1 MLTPAYE
8 AALALYRQGNSA
20 GALDASVV
28 LVDTPAA
35 AEALQLAA
43 LILAETGRVDD
54 LIRVTEFSA
63 TRGVPGPVLLARVLD
78 YCLVDNRLAVL
89 ENLVNQLPRDSPL
102 FPLSVYFAGCA
113 RMVRGEI
120 DQSLSIF
127 RLFRDLAAQPN
138 QQPLIAHPETNVYF
152 RQGCLVAPSAEVGA
166 WLSNGVVYPPALT
179 DFALLRQA
187 QGGPVVY
194 VACADSVYIERFG
207 ASLVATL
214 PAGASAHLHV
224 INPRPEALA
233 SLAAIEATRPPG
245 SFGYSTSADRQYGH
259 AVAYACARFFVLP
272 LLLDLYG
279 TRLAAL
285 DIDLHATDQLAR
297 LATLPDDFDFACC
310 RTIRREPSSV
320 FLCGILVC
328 QPTDACRTY
337 LAALARFCLPQLVL
351 PLQLGWLVDQAALFS
366 VTHHFKTAQ
375 PDFRFRTLNEMLG
388 LTLDDL
394 AAGVAS
400 DEDKHAMRYQ
410 AAHAFHGMQSGRPAS

>member
-8 AALALYRQGNSA
+8 AALALYRQGNGA
-20 GALDASVV
+20 GALDAAIA
-28 LVDTPAA
+28 LVETPASV
-35 AEALQLAA
+35 EALGLAG
-43 LILAETGRVDD
+43 LILAEAGRVDD
-54 LIRVTEFSA
+54 LIRVTEFAA
-63 TRGVPGPVLLARVLD
+63 TRGLPGPVLLARVLQ

-89 ENLVNQLPRDSPL
+89 EGLVNLLPRDSPL

-138 QQPLIAHPETNVYF
+138 QQPLIANPEVNVYF

-166 WLSNGVVYPPALT
+166 WLSNGAVYPPAMT
-179 DFALLRQA
+179 EFAVLRQA
-187 QGGPVVY
+187 EAGPIVY
-194 VACADSVYIERFG
+194 VACADSVYVERFG
-207 ASLVATL
+207 ASLILSL
-214 PAGASAHLHV
+214 PEGASAHLHV
-224 INPRPEALA
+224 VNPQPETAA
-233 SLAAIEATRPPG
+233 TLAAIEAARAPG

-285 DIDLHATDQLAR
+285 DIDLRATGHLAK
-297 LATLPDDFDFACC
+297 LASLPDDFDFACF
-310 RTIRREPSSV
+310 RMDRREPSSV
-320 FLCGILVC
+320 FQCSILVC

-337 LAALARFCLPQLVL
+337 LAALGRFCLPQLVL

-366 VTHHFKTAQ
+366 VSHHFKTAR

-388 LTLDDL
+388 LTMDDL
-394 AAGVAS
+394 VVGVAS

-410 AAHAFHGMQSGRPAS
+410 VAHAFNGMQPGRPAS